1 MNRGAGGIC
10 YNVRMKIR
18 VTHAVGLW
26 GLTATGLFAA
36 AVATGE
42 EPGVYAREAEAFLA
56 ARDKSVQPRQ
66 IAAIRKATRGETND
80 LQAVRTAR
88 NVLAPLPAGVTAEW
102 TSPTMRLYRL
112 VDGGQNLP
120 LLIYL
125 HGGGWVIGSIASC
138 SAFCGALAQKGVA
151 VAALDYPLAPEHP
164 YPAARDAVCA
174 AYREIVAHPARFGC
188 DPTRVSIGG
197 DSSGGNLALT
207 AALALQKEGLT
218 PCALLP
224 YYPVT
229 EARADGSAAWRDFAV
244 GCGMDAA
251 FMDACNT
258 AYLQGHPW
266 DDPLVSPACAD
277 DAALRALP
285 PVHILGADRDVL
297 RDQGRR
303 FAERLKALGVRVRY
317 ELPPGSTHLFIT
329 VPGQPA
335 AFRRA
340 VDFAAEALLQIL
352 TKS

>member
-1 MNRGAGGIC
+1 MC
-10 YNVRMKIR
+10 YNVRMK
-18 VTHAVGLW
+18 TFMTCAVGL
-26 GLTATGLFAA
+26 GSLAATGLFAA
-36 AVATGE
+36 TAATGQE
-42 EPGVYAREAEAFLA
+42 LGVYAREAEAFLA
-56 ARDKSVQPRQ
+56 ARDKTVQPRQ
-66 IAAIRKATRGETND
+66 IAAIRKATQGETND
-80 LQAVRTAR
+80 LRAVRTAR

-102 TSPTMRLYRL
+102 TSPTMRLYRPT
-112 VDGGQNLP
+112 GGQNLP
-120 LLIYL
+120 LLLYL
-125 HGGGWVIGSIASC
+125 HGGGWVIGSVASC

-151 VAALDYPLAPEHP
+151 VVALDYPLAPEHP
-164 YPAARDAVCA
+164 YPAALNAVCA
-174 AYREIVAHPARFGC
+174 AYREIVAHPVRFGC

-207 AALALQKEGLT
+207 AALALQKERLT

-229 EARADGSAAWRDFAV
+229 EARADGSAAWRDFAI

-251 FMDACNT
+251 FMDACNA

-266 DDPLVSPACAD
+266 EDPLASPACAD

-303 FAERLKALGVRVRY
+303 FADRLKALGGRVRY
-317 ELPPGSTHLFIT
+317 ELPPGTTHLFIT
-329 VPGQPA
+329 VPGQPT

-340 VDFAAEALLQIL
+340 VDFAAEALIPRP
-352 TKS
+352 